1 MKLTGKIVQLLPI
14 QEGQGKKG
22 AWHKQE
28 FILEIPGQY
37 PKKVCIAL
45 WGEEKIN
52 NYDLQVGLEL
62 TAHIELE
69 SREHNGRWYTEAK
82 AWKIEWTPEARKWA
96 AKN

>member
-28 FILEIPGQY
+28 FILELPGQY
-37 PKKVCIAL
+37 PKKVCLAL

-52 NYDLQVGLEL
+52 NYDLQVGLEV
-62 TAHIELE
+62 TAHVELE

-82 AWKIEWTPEARKWA
+82 AWKIEWTAEARKWA

>member
-22 AWHKQE
+22 PWHKLE

-37 PKKVCIAL
+37 PKKVCLAL
-45 WGEEKIN
+45 WGEDKIN
-52 NYDLQVGLEL
+52 NYDLQVGLEV
-62 TAHIELE
+62 TAHVELE

-82 AWKIEWTPEARKWA
+82 AWKIEWTAEARKWA